1 MGIPTVVGLEGAT
14 AWLQT
19 GDPVLV
25 DGHAGCVRKLRT
37 EGMENGHDLRN

>member
-1 MGIPTVVGLEGAT
+1 VVGLEGAA

-25 DGHAGCVRKLRT
+25 DGSTGCVRKLRAQAA
-37 EGMENGHDLRN
+37 EDGHDLRN